1 MPELRSC
8 YFCGTAD
15 EVTEY
20 AVTPPRF
27 ADAETDQRSAALCE
41 RCRDKLMR
49 VVEPLAEK
57 LDAAEGMSDGATAG
71 ATGDPDA
78 STGTGSPASAS
89 PAEEP
94 ARPADDGIVMN
105 PGASTAET
113 DAAGADEGG
122 RTESRTD
129 ARPDLDAESPA
140 GEAARD
146 EADGEN
152 PPPHYRRAM
161 RLLSNREFPM
171 ERYDVEE
178 LLAGAYE
185 MENEEVAAVLAYAAE
200 SGRLEDDDGTLRRA

>member
-20 AVTPPRF
+20 AVVPPRF
-27 ADAETDQRSAALCE
+27 ADSETDQRSAVLCE

-57 LDAAEGMSDGATAG
+57 LDAAEGRSDGATAG
-71 ATGDPDA
+71 GTGDPDA
-78 STGTGSPASAS
+78 STGTGPSASAAS
-89 PAEEP
+89 PAEEA
-94 ARPADDGIVMN
+94 ARPADDGIVIN
-105 PGASTAET
+105 PGASTAGT

-140 GEAARD
+140 GEAARED
-146 EADGEN
+146 TDDS
-152 PPPHYRRAM
+152 PPPNYRQAM

-185 MENEEVAAVLAYAAE
+185 LENEEVAAVLAYAAE